1 MMNLCFTVFNLNKVI
16 TIVTIIATVESF
28 LMGEQ
33 LSQILW
39 VNR

>member
-1 MMNLCFTVFNLNKVI
+1 MNLCFTVFNLNKVI

>member
-1 MMNLCFTVFNLNKVI
+1 MNLCFTVFNLNKVI
-16 TIVTIIATVESF
+16 TIVTIIATVESD

>member
-1 MMNLCFTVFNLNKVI
+1 MNLCFTLFNLNKVI